1 MLADAHNCSDGLNG
15 ENLGHVVPGSKRS
28 FDLIEGAGQV
38 GETLADAPR
47 SPLRMGVAWDRTSW
61 DSTDGIG
68 PLGVRVAVTE
78 VSDQQTAYVLVDR
91 NNMGPGLRD
100 MLVDAVQDRVTN
112 AEILTTDTHVVNSV
126 DASNQVGERVE
137 ATELRSLV
145 VGLLDDAIA
154 DPEPVEAGM
163 VTNRAEVTVFGN
175 DRTDSLASYAN
186 AMIQMGGALAVAS
199 VPAVSAISVLLI
211 LFI

>member
-1 MLADAHNCSDGLNG
+1 M
-15 ENLGHVVPGSKRS
+15 
-28 FDLIEGAGQV
+28 
-38 GETLADAPR
+38 
-47 SPLRMGVAWDRTSW
+47 
-61 DSTDGIG
+61 
-68 PLGVRVAVTE
+68 E
-78 VSDQQTAYVLVDR
+78 V
-91 NNMGPGLRD
+91 
-100 MLVDAVQDRVTN
+100 
-112 AEILTTDTHVVNSV
+112 LTTDTYVVNSP

>member
-1 MLADAHNCSDGLNG
+1 
-15 ENLGHVVPGSKRS
+15 
-28 FDLIEGAGQV
+28 
-38 GETLADAPR
+38 
-47 SPLRMGVAWDRTSW
+47 
-61 DSTDGIG
+61 
-68 PLGVRVAVTE
+68 
-78 VSDQQTAYVLVDR
+78 VSDQQTAYVLVDG
-91 NNMGPGLRD
+91 NNIEPGLRD

-126 DASNQVGERVE
+126 EASNQVGERVE

-154 DPEPVEAGM
+154 DLEPVEAGM

-175 DRTDSLASYAN
+175 DRTESLASHAN

-199 VPAVSAISVLLI
+199 AMAVTAISVLLF
-211 LFI
+211 LFT